1 MHSDVQRRSADGKQ
15 SSLLDNLAPR
25 SNSRRLHFPS
35 TGRFC
40 GVNWQHVPG
49 RPKVSAMRAGITPL
63 QDGHRAVHPPEN
75 ACRRSF
81 AIGLSMLGKEQ
92 QNGFAEART

>member
-1 MHSDVQRRSADGKQ
+1 
-15 SSLLDNLAPR
+15 
-25 SNSRRLHFPS
+25 
-35 TGRFC
+35 
-40 GVNWQHVPG
+40 
-49 RPKVSAMRAGITPL
+49 MRAGITPL